1 MTEQSVLDEN
11 PLSLELKSLR
21 ASVARFQEEAHAS
34 AVKLQRHSLDSVRV
48 HERAVHFE
56 RENDLLKAE
65 IAVLR
70 ANPHPDASPTT
81 SDTQTQIQELTLSLR
96 RLSHKLSSTEDELL
110 AKTTELVH
118 AHAETLKAKASADN
132 AYELGARVRGREE
145 AGKVREQ
152 DSERK
157 IRQLEED
164 MKMADVVINEYADL
178 VREMEAK
185 LSATFS
191 SESSHANGSAHTS
204 ADLEPGDVTSAPKFF
219 ATTLLE
225 SKLSRERLL
234 AQFQDDSEKLEAELH
249 RVSAEREVATSQL
262 EAEKKGNEA
271 IENELGLTKTEL
283 EKLHLEDGT
292 AAKMVSRYMQ
302 FSQTSTNNLLSTLS
316 TLKARH
322 AGTLSTL
329 SSQNYLLSAR
339 LRSVEVQNERLRS
352 ALDELGGE
360 IMKETYGRRREV
372 GLRIKMGGRE
382 ERLVEGLRRW
392 IRRGEE
398 MLARL
403 REAENADDHSR
414 TREFE
419 ALLTLAQDARILLES
434 LDEGVLDEETV
445 LSLSGGKARA
455 FLVKS
460 GMDGLL
466 DELRVETERRLNLVK
481 KLASVRLDTLSE
493 NGMVPVP
500 TGGNMIGGVTD
511 SPTLKSDWESD
522 ANEVNDEPPQVPEKT
537 PIHSPQRL
545 SPLTPLTLPQLPPHS
560 DIQETEH
567 PAEAISENVS
577 AKAQPDG
584 ERNYMKD
591 NNTPNRVHIPQRQE
605 QNPIDTTALDD
616 HNELPPPNVFQ
627 HPLTS
632 SSNREINLDT
642 QDFES
647 SDNRGAMRLTSNADT
662 ILDIDFQDSQKPLP
676 IPSEESLDKS
686 TAPSISTTP
695 PDASEQENRPSEKVT
710 NSEEIAVSSSPSP
723 AVASEDASNHT
734 SDPPSSHNTPLPPLP
749 PPSPS
754 SGPTN
759 SVAFPQ
765 TPPSNFTSIPPRN
778 IPQENQKPAGPHP
791 LLADLAR
798 VNKRYDDLQRAFR
811 DCHLALEG
819 LKASLRDTS
828 SSSSSSLPMPV
839 PMPIPPDILSA
850 ALGRLDDYT
859 EDARVELEIRV
870 GDEALLARGYE
881 ALLSVPGALAAST
894 PSSSSIVVDGEP
906 SHEDHGVP
914 TQSEVERQVAEF
926 VGGQDPA
933 VRKARDTFS
942 RKLEDVQH
950 DIAALKRAIHD
961 PESLAQPPPGSLPAP
976 PLSPLGSTT
985 PSSSTSS
992 LVSPSKPDTAN
1003 NGGGGGGWTSWI
1015 RSSSSRPSSPAPTGP
1030 APTFGN
1036 IMTSPRLRHS
1046 PSSGNMQPNQRSR
1059 RPSFF
1064 GLGGGG
1070 PSEPVK
1076 DPFATLELRVP
1087 MPSFGVSH
1095 ASGGGGGGGGGVF
1108 GGGYGVL
1115 SPTSPMKPMMQS
1127 LATTPTRARTVSS
1140 TMYMLGLGAV
1150 GTRTVSASGSGS
1162 ALSSNGSASPL
1173 GMSRQSSQSSS
1184 RSSQGEARDR
1194 QGDVEEETEDETEDE
1209 EDTDVE

>member
-65 IAVLR
+65 LAVLR

-152 DSERK
+152 DLERK

-164 MKMADVVINEYADL
+164 MKMADVVINEYAAL

-185 LSATFS
+185 SSATFS
-191 SESSHANGSAHTS
+191 SEFGHSNGSAQAS

-234 AQFQDDSEKLEAELH
+234 GQFQDNSEKLEAELY
-249 RVSAEREVATSQL
+249 RVNAELEVATSQL
-262 EAEKKGNEA
+262 EAEKKGNGA

-283 EKLHLEDGT
+283 EKLRLEDGT
-292 AAKMVSRYMQ
+292 AAKMVARYMQ

-329 SSQNYLLSAR
+329 SSQNYLLSAQ

-403 REAENADDHSR
+403 REAENADGHSR
-414 TREFE
+414 THEFE
-419 ALLTLAQDARILLES
+419 TLLTLAQDARILLES

-455 FLVKS
+455 FLVRS

-493 NGMVPVP
+493 NGMVPVS
-500 TGGNMIGGVTD
+500 TGGNMIDGVTD
-511 SPTLKSDWESD
+511 SPTLKSDSESD

-545 SPLTPLTLPQLPPHS
+545 SPATPLTLPQLPPHS

-584 ERNYMKD
+584 ERSYMKD
-591 NNTPNRVHIPQRQE
+591 NNTPNGVHIPQRQG
-605 QNPIDTTALDD
+605 QNPIDETALDD
-616 HNELPPPNVFQ
+616 HNELPPPNVFE

-632 SSNREINLDT
+632 SSN
-642 QDFES
+642 QGFES
-647 SDNRGAMRLTSNADT
+647 SDNQGAMRSTSNADT
-662 ILDIDFQDSQKPLP
+662 ILDIGSPDSQKPLS
-676 IPSEESLDKS
+676 IPSEESLNKS
-686 TAPSISTTP
+686 TAPSVSTMP
-695 PDASEQENRPSEKVT
+695 PDASEHRPSEKVT
-710 NSEEIAVSSSPSP
+710 NSEEITVTSSFSSAVD
-723 AVASEDASNHT
+723 SEDASNHT
-734 SDPPSSHNTPLPPLP
+734 PDPPSSHDTPLPPLP
-749 PPSPS
+749 RPSPS

-778 IPQENQKPAGPHP
+778 IPQENQKPAAPHP

-828 SSSSSSLPMPV
+828 SSSSSSSSPMPV

-881 ALLSVPGALAAST
+881 ALLSVPGALATST
-894 PSSSSIVVDGEP
+894 PSSSIVVDGEP

-933 VRKARDTFS
+933 VRKARDTFT

-961 PESLAQPPPGSLPAP
+961 PESLAQPTPGSLPAP

-992 LVSPSKPDTAN
+992 LVSPSKEDSAN
-1003 NGGGGGGWTSWI
+1003 NGGGEGGWTSWI
-1015 RSSSSRPSSPAPTGP
+1015 RSSSSRPSTPAPTGP

-1064 GLGGGG
+1064 GLGGGSS
-1070 PSEPVK
+1070 SEPVK
-1076 DPFATLELRVP
+1076 DPFATLGLRVP
-1087 MPSFGVSH
+1087 MPSFGASH
-1095 ASGGGGGGGGGVF
+1095 ASGGGGGGVF

-1127 LATTPTRARTVSS
+1127 LATTPTRVRTVSS
-1140 TMYMLGLGAV
+1140 TMYMLGLGAA
-1150 GTRTVSASGSGS
+1150 GTRTASASGSGN
-1162 ALSSNGSASPL
+1162 ALSSSGSASPL
-1173 GMSRQSSQSSS
+1173 GMSRQSS
-1184 RSSQGEARDR
+1184 RSSQGGARDA
-1194 QGDVEEETEDETEDE
+1194 QGDVEEETGDETEDE